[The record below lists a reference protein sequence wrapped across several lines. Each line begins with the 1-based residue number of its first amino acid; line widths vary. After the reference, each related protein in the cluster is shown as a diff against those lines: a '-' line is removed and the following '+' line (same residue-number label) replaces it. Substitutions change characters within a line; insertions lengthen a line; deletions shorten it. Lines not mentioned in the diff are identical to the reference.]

1 MTKVFSRAVALLL
14 AVGLLFSLP
23 AISFAAD
30 ETIEISG
37 CKVTSASGNWNADY
51 VERVRLTLD
60 CKANALNISGSNVL
74 LTVTAADKVIK
85 TVTVNDAAVSFNG
98 NKITV
103 EFALSQKLVHADNY
117 DFNFNEGAFKD
128 AGGRTSEAYTYTE
141 SGNMIIEAISVS
153 PIAVRPIDK
162 LIIYLSS
169 SKYHTLFIPFIFV
182 LKWFASL

>member
-1 MTKVFSRAVALLL
+1 MTKVFSGAVALLL

-23 AISFAAD
+23 AISLAAD
-30 ETIEISG
+30 ETLEISG

-60 CKANALNISGSNVL
+60 CKATALNITGNNAL
-74 LTVTAADKVIK
+74 LTVTYAGNVVK
-85 TVTVNDAAVSFNG
+85 TVTVNDADVSLNG
-98 NKITV
+98 NTVTV

-128 AGGRTSEAYTYTE
+128 AGGRTTPAYTYTE

-169 SKYHTLFIPFIFV
+169 SKYSKLLFPVIFV